1 MKNKL
6 IILLFVLFGFIFN
19 HTCAFGDNIEEAVK
33 LYNEGIDKYNASEID
48 KSIQLFNEAIKVD
61 PNFYDAN
68 YNLAQILMSV
78 GRYDEAIKPLE
89 AILKTR
95 PEDSETLYNLG
106 KVQYKRGYLS
116 SSFNYLK
123 KIKETAPQFES
134 AKILLNKIE
143 KRQEELNLEA
153 KISEHKNL
161 VDTQGKA
168 KSEELAEYNA
178 PSGIALDSK
187 KNIYILSFSE
197 NTVFKITPKGQKTTF
212 SKSGL
217 IKGPIGIAVDKDDNI
232 YISNYSSNNIVKIT
246 PQWQA
251 SVFADVQKP
260 YCIIYDDEHNRL
272 YVTEQAT
279 NKLLKF
285 DL

>member
-6 IILLFVLFGFIFN
+6 IISLFILLSFGFN
-19 HTCAFGDNIEEAVK
+19 QAFADKIEEAV
-33 LYNEGIDKYNASEID
+33 LIYNEAIDKYNASEVD
-48 KSIQLFNEAIKVD
+48 KSIEMFNKAISLD
-61 PNFYDAN
+61 PNFYDAH

-78 GRYDEAIKPLE
+78 GKLEEAMKPLE
-89 AILKTR
+89 AILKLR
-95 PEDSETLYNLG
+95 PDDSETLYNLG
-106 KVQYKRGYLS
+106 KIQYKRGYLS

-123 KIKETAPQFES
+123 KIKETAPQYES
-134 AKILLNKIE
+134 AKLLLAKIE
-143 KRQEELNLEA
+143 KRQDELNLEL
-153 KISEHKNL
+153 KINEHKNL
-161 VDTQGKA
+161 VDAQGKA
-168 KSEELAEYNA
+168 KSEELAEYSA

-187 KNIYILSFSE
+187 KNIYIASFSE
-197 NTVFKITPKGQKTTF
+197 NTIYKITPKGQKTTF

-232 YISNYSSNNIVKIT
+232 YVSNYSSNNIVKIT

-260 YCIIYDDEHNRL
+260 YCLIYDSEHDRL
-272 YVTEQAT
+272 YVTEQST